1 LIRKNYRG
9 IVDKRGLTR
18 WDSQMYKANPGDV
31 SLGSDW
37 DSSMRIGFFHHMG
50 VSEMGFLLMYAP
62 NL

>member
-1 LIRKNYRG
+1 
-9 IVDKRGLTR
+9 
-18 WDSQMYKANPGDV
+18 MYKANPGDV